1 MSRIKIDHKN
11 TNQRMIKQKVITQSR
26 FQTKENDQRQ
36 KGALKNYKSAHAP
49 RRNKRI
55 CGFQVIL

>member
-1 MSRIKIDHKN
+1 
-11 TNQRMIKQKVITQSR
+11 MIKQKVITQSR

-49 RRNKRI
+49 SRNKNKK
-55 CGFQVIL
+55 VINLSLS